1 MSNWSALPVTESTV
15 GMGTQPQPRAGQR
28 ESGTHSD
35 DVMRTYDE
43 MLSPFPGQHRQVH
56 IRRGQRVHVV
66 EAGEGPPVLLL
77 HGTNTSSLSFLT
89 LLRDLEGVR
98 AIAVDRPGRGLSDA
112 APPAARSRFRGAAIE
127 FIDDVLTALTLDT
140 VTLVGQ
146 SGGGVWAL
154 WYAMARPE
162 RVRSLVLLGSVPL
175 LPGTRCPAP
184 LRLMA
189 TPGLG
194 ALLAR
199 LAKPTR
205 RSLVRLLSSVGEAE
219 TIVRYPELI
228 DALVVGGNDPVAVA
242 ADLAELRAVIQPLGF
257 RRSMRLQP
265 ADLQAMRVPTL
276 LIWGDHDPVGSVD
289 VAQVAARLV
298 PNARL
303 EVLPAGHVPQLGHP
317 ERVAALVSGFVRSG
331 HS

>member
-1 MSNWSALPVTESTV
+1 MSNWSALLVNESTV
-15 GMGTQPQPRAGQR
+15 GMRTQPQPRAGQ
-28 ESGTHSD
+28 GQNVTHSD
-35 DVMRTYDE
+35 DVMRTYDK
-43 MLSPFPGQHRQVH
+43 MLSPFPGQHRHVQ
-56 IRRGQRVHVV
+56 IRREQRVHVV
-66 EAGEGPPVLLL
+66 EAGEGPPALLL

-89 LLRDLEGVR
+89 LLADLEGVR
-98 AIAVDRPGRGLSDA
+98 AIAVDRPGRGLSDP
-112 APPAARSRFRGAAIE
+112 APPVARSRFRRAAIE
-127 FIDDVLTALTLDT
+127 FIDDVLTALTLDA

-199 LAKPTR
+199 LAKPTH

-228 DALVVGGNDPVAVA
+228 DALVAGGNDPVAAA
-242 ADLAELRAVIQPLGF
+242 ADLAK
-257 RRSMRLQP
+257 
-265 ADLQAMRVPTL
+265 
-276 LIWGDHDPVGSVD
+276 
-289 VAQVAARLV
+289 
-298 PNARL
+298 
-303 EVLPAGHVPQLGHP
+303 
-317 ERVAALVSGFVRSG
+317 RVAALVSGFVRSIN
-331 HS
+331 S